1 MLSPFVKATLTK
13 PVLVLQQDTGV
24 TEVLPVGAE
33 VEFTNAPNSN
43 GVMIIEWNHHCFSLF
58 RQDLLDACTVDDAGR
73 LGWY

>member
-1 MLSPFVKATLTK
+1 VKATLTK

-33 VEFTNAPNSN
+33 VEFTNTARVD

-58 RQDLLDACTVDDAGR
+58 REDLLDACTIDDAGR